1 MAVVMRICLQRMD
14 LTTPDPLLLDK
25 HAAGHTLAAVIALLV
40 SPLLPCT
47 PTMYHCSCLQPQI
60 FTVAPRAIRINMAP
74 LFGTTSSAPVQLE
87 DSPEPSPATRLDE
100 TKSIADLLDEIS
112 RSPTTTRP
120 ASPVDASP
128 VDVSPCIPRRT
139 NNFLPM
145 GHAHMQA
152 AQALTAHL
160 QQIDHLNLSQQQQ
173 LQQQLQQQY
182 PPQRPPRNNNIYEE
196 MDWDPTPTSPTP
208 SSPLFA
214 SPNPQPEAAPAQSNH
229 RAFATQ
235 GERATQPFGSAPI
248 EPRKG
253 PFWYRVPPA
262 PTTPAQRVFNPPN
275 QPRLRSSPVEAQA
288 PGAAEGVRFRL
299 GGGGM
304 GMGGSFG
311 RDGALQQQEQQQQ
324 QSRELQHVAFA
335 EPSFFAERVVGGGVG
350 SGGQGGRSDPRNELS
365 GMFGDAFKLDGEERK
380 VREGGWLTRVLK
392 GGDGKKA

>member
-1 MAVVMRICLQRMD
+1 
-14 LTTPDPLLLDK
+14 
-25 HAAGHTLAAVIALLV
+25 
-40 SPLLPCT
+40 
-47 PTMYHCSCLQPQI
+47 
-60 FTVAPRAIRINMAP
+60 MAP
-74 LFGTTSSAPVQLE
+74 LFGTTSSPPVQRE

-112 RSPTTTRP
+112 RSPTTTTP
-120 ASPVDASP
+120 ASPVDVSP

-160 QQIDHLNLSQQQQ
+160 QEIDHLNLSQQQQ

-182 PPQRPPRNNNIYEE
+182 PPQRPRHNAYEE
-196 MDWDPTPTSPTP
+196 MDWAPTPTSPV
-208 SSPLFA
+208 FA
-214 SPNPQPEAAPAQSNH
+214 SPQPETAPAKSKH

-235 GERATQPFGSAPI
+235 GERATQPFGSAPT

-288 PGAAEGVRFRL
+288 PGAADGVRFRGL
-299 GGGGM
+299 GGGM
-304 GMGGSFG
+304 GMGAAFG
-311 RDGALQQQEQQQQ
+311 RDGAQQQQ
-324 QSRELQHVAFA
+324 QSSSRELQHVAFA
-335 EPSFFAERVVGGGVG
+335 EPSFFAERAVGAGGGSGSGSG
-350 SGGQGGRSDPRNELS
+350 SGGLGGRSDPRNELS
-365 GMFGDAFKLDGEERK
+365 GMFGDAFKLDGEER
-380 VREGGWLTRVLK
+380 RAIEGGGWLSRVLK
-392 GGDGKKA
+392 GGGDGKKA